1 MALEEIVLDSRL
13 LGTPEKLI
21 VYTPKRYS
29 PLYSYPV
36 LYVQDGDDYLAMGRM
51 ASLLDQMIAD
61 KEIPDLLAVFIPVD
75 KAKRFDRYHPD
86 GKEHLAYTRFLAD
99 EVVSFIDSHYS
110 THPLGNGR
118 TLLGESLGGVVSLFT
133 ALAYPHTFGQVA
145 SQSGAVDEQLNR
157 RIAQADLTVSQT
169 FYLEIGTEETAVNSS
184 RGVLN
189 LYAANEELRAILQTK
204 KATLFYETFEGD
216 HTWGHWQKN
225 LPRMLRTLYG

>member
-36 LYVQDGDDYLAMGRM
+36 LYVVDGGDYLAMGRM
-51 ASLLDQMIAD
+51 ATLLDQMIAD
-61 KEIPDLLAVFIPVD
+61 KEIPALLAVFLPVD
-75 KAKRFDRYHPD
+75 KAKRIDRYHPD
-86 GKEHLAYTRFLAD
+86 GKEHLAYSRFLAD

-133 ALAYPHTFGQVA
+133 GLAYPHTFGQVA

-189 LYAANEELRAILQTK
+189 LYAANEQLRAILQTK
-204 KATLFYETFEGD
+204 KATLYYETFEGD

>member
-1 MALEEIVLDSRL
+1 MALEEIILDSRH

-51 ASLLDQMIAD
+51 ATLLDKLIDD
-61 KEIPDLLAVFIPVD
+61 KELPDLLAVFLPVD
-75 KAKRFDRYHPD
+75 KTKRQSRYHPD
-86 GKEHLAYTRFLAD
+86 GQEHVAYRRFLAE
-99 EVVSFIDSHYS
+99 EVVSYIDTHFS

-133 ALAYPHTFGQVA
+133 ALSYPHTFGQVA
-145 SQSGAVDEQLNR
+145 CQSGAMDAELNQR
-157 RIAQADLTVSQT
+157 VADTVFSVPQS
-169 FYLEIGTEETAVNSS
+169 FYLEVGTEETAVQSA
-184 RGVLN
+184 RGMLDLV
-189 LYAANEELRAILQTK
+189 AANEELRAILQK
-204 KATLFYETFEGD
+204 KMATLVYETFEGD
-216 HTWGHWQKN
+216 HTWGHWQAN